1 MPTVPMIVPL
11 LVTGI
16 LFGYVIKTKKSN
28 IGRRL
33 MALGCLLGGV
43 GNVVNGAVLY
53 LFQSQT
59 TTGTSFPPGSG
70 DMPPFARQAVS
81 TQTPVSFLLLCFVA
95 GVLIVLLVL
104 VPATLAQSERFKRF
118 SFRREGK
125 NEL

>member
-16 LFGYVIKTKKSN
+16 LFGYVLKTKKSN

-43 GNVVNGAVLY
+43 GNVINGAVLY

-59 TTGTSFPPGSG
+59 TTGPSFPPGGG

-81 TQTPVSFLLLCFVA
+81 TQTPFSFLLLCFVA

-104 VPATLAQSERFKRF
+104 VPATLAQSERFQRL
-118 SFRREGK
+118 SFRQGGK

>member
-16 LFGYVIKTKKSN
+16 LFGYVLKTKKSN

-104 VPATLAQSERFKRF
+104 VPATLAQSERLRRL
-118 SFRREGK
+118 SFRRGGK